1 MLIVNRFSEL
11 WRRAKRR
18 RHERIVLAAAEVA
31 QWEAMPR
38 GPVLQTV
45 VEQVET
51 RRRVEAE
58 LANQR
63 ERREPA
69 GIS

>member
-1 MLIVNRFSEL
+1 MLIVSRFSERR
-11 WRRAKRR
+11 RRAKRR
-18 RHERIVLAAAEVA
+18 RHERMAIAATKVAKWDTVL
-31 QWEAMPR
+31 R
-38 GPVLQTV
+38 GLVQQTAI
-45 VEQVET
+45 EQVET

-63 ERREPA
+63 ERRRLL

>member
-1 MLIVNRFSEL
+1 MAI
-11 WRRAKRR
+11 
-18 RHERIVLAAAEVA
+18 AAAKVA
-31 QWEAMPR
+31 QWDTVLR
-38 GPVLQTV
+38 GLVQQTAI
-45 VEQVET
+45 EQVQT

-63 ERREPA
+63 ERRRLL